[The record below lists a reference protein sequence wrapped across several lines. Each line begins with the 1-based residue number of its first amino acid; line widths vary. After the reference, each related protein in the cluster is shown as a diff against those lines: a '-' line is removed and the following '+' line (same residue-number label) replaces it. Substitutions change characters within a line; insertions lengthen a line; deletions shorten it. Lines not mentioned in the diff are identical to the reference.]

1 MKILIISSTCSER
14 KYKEICNK
22 RIVKSLDTNQKFFLS
37 IIDGFKEN
45 ESNDITCVSILPVS
59 YGTYPERIMKKKVE
73 NVDNVKYVYCKT
85 LNYPII
91 RNLYARYQVKKEV
104 RKFLKNNKNEKVL
117 IIADGLFYEFTNAC
131 KIIHKMNKKICAIIT
146 DIPSFVSNTNSGGK
160 FKKVLLKKYGS
171 LADKTIRE
179 NYDMYVYLTK
189 QMNKV
194 CNKNN
199 KPYIVME
206 GLLGNYSYPLKKINM
221 FNKLPV
227 VMYAGKLNKEFG
239 VLALAEASSYLKGIC
254 KIEMY
259 GANGD
264 CDNLLKELSNKNDN
278 LSVNGIIPLTEL
290 LIKETEV
297 ELLVNPRPNGQYFTE
312 YSFPSKTLEYM
323 SSGTPVLMYK
333 LEGIPE
339 EYNDYLYYI
348 DGYDPIDIANSI
360 INVLGK
366 GKVELY
372 KKGVKAQTFVRNN
385 KNAKVQTKKILEFLK
400 KYE

>member
-1 MKILIISSTCSER
+1 
-14 KYKEICNK
+14 
-22 RIVKSLDTNQKFFLS
+22 
-37 IIDGFKEN
+37 
-45 ESNDITCVSILPVS
+45 
-59 YGTYPERIMKKKVE
+59 
-73 NVDNVKYVYCKT
+73 
-85 LNYPII
+85 
-91 RNLYARYQVKKEV
+91 
-104 RKFLKNNKNEKVL
+104 
-117 IIADGLFYEFTNAC
+117 
-131 KIIHKMNKKICAIIT
+131 
-146 DIPSFVSNTNSGGK
+146 
-160 FKKVLLKKYGS
+160 
-171 LADKTIRE
+171 
-179 NYDMYVYLTK
+179 
-189 QMNKV
+189 
-194 CNKNN
+194 
-199 KPYIVME
+199 
-206 GLLGNYSYPLKKINM
+206 M